1 MNVSSESCRQEQR
14 GRNLP
19 CCSTCYM
26 LLPALQAESPSWGC
40 HSPPENPFIKITRNN
55 KLETKINLGIT
66 DCHELNITDVLA
78 SIDY

>member
-1 MNVSSESCRQEQR
+1 MQAGAAQQK
-14 GRNLP
+14 LALLQH
-19 CCSTCYM
+19 M

-66 DCHELNITDVLA
+66 DCHELTITDVLA